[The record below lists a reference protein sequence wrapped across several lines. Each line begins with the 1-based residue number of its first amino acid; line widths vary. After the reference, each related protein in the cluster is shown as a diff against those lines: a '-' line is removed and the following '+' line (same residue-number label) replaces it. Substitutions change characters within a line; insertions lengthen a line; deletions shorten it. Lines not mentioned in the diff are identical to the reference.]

1 MTGHHA
7 LGEQTTSAIPPVPTE
22 TCALSILADISAVQV
37 RDQPPTSEPSTSEP
51 SASQP
56 SALTRVQVRDDT
68 VNSMGNIY
76 IVKDL
81 PITHCIIHKSS
92 HKKLENLAEKYRQLV
107 RARSKKK
114 YCGSQL
120 GRRYLGAAAAL
131 APQLSLYKLQFMI
144 PLIVAAHYAD
154 AGLDIDKMLL
164 CSSLP
169 SANALKE
176 CLLDVATDSIVQ
188 LRNEL
193 HGNSWV
199 YIMFDKGQDNNL
211 CKR

>member
-1 MTGHHA
+1 
-7 LGEQTTSAIPPVPTE
+7 
-22 TCALSILADISAVQV
+22 
-37 RDQPPTSEPSTSEP
+37 
-51 SASQP
+51 
-56 SALTRVQVRDDT
+56 
-68 VNSMGNIY
+68 
-76 IVKDL
+76 
-81 PITHCIIHKSS
+81 
-92 HKKLENLAEKYRQLV
+92 
-107 RARSKKK
+107 
-114 YCGSQL
+114 
-120 GRRYLGAAAAL
+120 
-131 APQLSLYKLQFMI
+131 MI

-211 CKR
+211 CKRLAWWSVEEKKVKTVLVDVDKLGGSSNECALALKHSMKKLTGEETLTVKLAGQMTDSGGGGTLESVAKELKALGLQNDIYSIGSCTLHLLQLALATPMKKVFGDGGTNNLNVH